1 MVTHQKQLGL
11 PSTKFISVV
20 GDLNDI
26 VKEKLNQ
33 MVGDIV
39 QRMTVNN
46 FIYDVIQWLRL
57 T

>member
-11 PSTKFISVV
+11 PSTKFILVV

-33 MVGDIV
+33 LVGDIV